1 MVTTSAP
8 QNSRKLLY
16 IVLMVTIALTLWT
29 AISSDDV
36 EEQMIVTPRA
46 NLGQTTQLK
55 QRESKLNLN
64 AKSRQSIVG
73 FQRVN
78 LERPM
83 KDLFKVHNWSSPVA
97 LKNTT
102 IKPEKTTVV
111 APPIPFAYGG
121 KLEGTPQG
129 TIVFLIENDQLYTT
143 PIGENVNSRWR
154 LDMETPDSLHFTY
167 LPMNLSNVL
176 SKSSTPILEFR
187 PFAGLANSRND

>member
-1 MVTTSAP
+1 MMVATSAS

-16 IVLMVTIALTLWT
+16 IILLVTIALTLWT
-29 AISSDDV
+29 AITGNDV
-36 EEQMIVTPRA
+36 EEQSIVSPKNNVR
-46 NLGQTTQLK
+46 QIQLK
-55 QRESKLNLN
+55 QRESQLNLHDEGSQGI
-64 AKSRQSIVG
+64 AG

-78 LERPM
+78 QERPI
-83 KDLFKVHNWSSPVA
+83 KDLFKVHNWSTPAPIRNVS
-97 LKNTT
+97 
-102 IKPEKTTVV
+102 IKPEKEA

-143 PIGENVNSRWR
+143 AIGENVNSRWR

-167 LPMNLSNVL
+167 LPMNLSNAL